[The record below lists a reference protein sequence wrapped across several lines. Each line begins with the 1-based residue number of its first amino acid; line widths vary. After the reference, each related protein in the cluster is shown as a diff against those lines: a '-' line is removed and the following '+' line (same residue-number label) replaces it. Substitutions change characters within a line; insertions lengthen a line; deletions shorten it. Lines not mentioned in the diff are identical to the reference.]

1 MKKILFLSYNYPRGI
16 YGASTQCTLRIM
28 SELASHEDIEVHC
41 ASYEGE
47 KDVYSV
53 DERII
58 QHRLKIRKERS
69 YPLFLRR
76 IIQIIFVPIYP
87 LNHAS
92 RHLKHL
98 VQVSKLCK
106 ANHFDVVVS
115 QCYPQESVL
124 VGACMKKRGL
134 IDKHVVIYWDNIYG
148 KNPARFIPIS
158 FALRRQ
164 KKLESW
170 IAKYSD
176 KLVSLYPLKSYH
188 DKYGDV
194 PEAEGKRVYLGIPS
208 IFPPQEPVD
217 TKYKNALIEGKKNVL
232 YSGSIIRPEYMDTVV
247 ELLNQLKD
255 VEDINLIFFSRGYSN
270 TEFDQLKKKFK
281 GTIQNVGYIPNRELL
296 SVYNYVDFF
305 MSFPGDINS
314 IRSKCYE
321 YMSYGHP
328 MLLFY
333 NDERDV
339 NISTFSKY
347 PLATSVNIEGDREC
361 ITDALNRFMSHK
373 GEKVDFNQVESLY
386 PLDTPKSYAGMIYSV
401 CE

>member
-16 YGASTQCTLRIM
+16 YGASTQCSLRIM

-69 YPLFLRR
+69 YPLSLQR

-87 LNHAS
+87 LNHSS
-92 RHLKHL
+92 RHLKHFL
-98 VQVSKLCK
+98 QISKICK
-106 ANHFDVVVS
+106 ENKFDVVVS

-124 VGACMKKRGL
+124 AGAYLKKRGL

-148 KNPARFIPIS
+148 KNPARFIPMS

-164 KKLESW
+164 KQLESW

-176 KLVSLYPLKSYH
+176 ILVSLYTLKSFH

-194 PEAEGKRVYLGIPS
+194 PEAEGKRFYLGIPS
-208 IFPPQEPVD
+208 IMPPQKPID
-217 TKYKNALIEGKKNVL
+217 TKYTEAVVEGKINIL

-247 ELLNQLKD
+247 ELFNQLTNA
-255 VEDINLIFFSRGYSN
+255 EDINLIFFSRGYSN
-270 TEFDQLKKKFK
+270 ADFDQLKKKFK
-281 GTIQNVGYIPNRELL
+281 GTIQNMGYIPNRELL

-314 IRSKCYE
+314 ICSKCYE

-333 NDERDV
+333 SDIRDV

-347 PLATSVNIEGDREC
+347 PLFEAVNINNE
-361 ITDALNRFMSHK
+361 LNDSVELLSRFLCRK
-373 GEKVDFNQVESLY
+373 GEKVDFEKMENLF
-386 PLDTPKSYAGMIYSV
+386 PLDTPKSYVELIDNV
-401 CE
+401 LR